1 VGRLAVLVDDH
12 PDIFP
17 VNYVVDGGTV
27 VFRTAVGLKWTAVA
41 AHPGVAFEADG
52 YAADSRTAWS
62 VVVKG
67 HADQVSKSD
76 LLDTAALPLY
86 PWHGEPKGRFVRV
99 SAAERRRML
108 KPVRLTG
115 DALAG
120 TGDQPIPD
128 LLSRLPRHP
137 AVAVLPLA
145 GYDCSYRHGGARTS
159 NLPSENF
166 LSDARCAIVEG
177 CNHHPRTG
185 MPSEP
190 SLPR

>member
-1 VGRLAVLVDDH
+1 MPYLRLRSVTVGRLGVLVDDH

-27 VFRTAVGLKWTAVA
+27 VFRTAEGLKWMAVA

-67 HADQVSKSD
+67 HVEQVSKSD

-99 SAAERRRML
+99 VPQSVTGRRFE
-108 KPVRLTG
+108 VAST
-115 DALAG
+115 DA
-120 TGDQPIPD
+120 
-128 LLSRLPRHP
+128 SRTP
-137 AVAVLPLA
+137 
-145 GYDCSYRHGGARTS
+145 
-159 NLPSENF
+159 
-166 LSDARCAIVEG
+166 LSDA
-177 CNHHPRTG
+177 PRT
-185 MPSEP
+185 PLE
-190 SLPR
+190 